1 MYHAKCFEDQEI
13 YIDSRNADPRDQ
25 LFVYFTRSFFWVLS
39 DIALY
44 EGINYDYTVNRDHF
58 YADDLKAICNACDS
72 DGVFPEFDA
81 FCAVTLKEPRLLEVL
96 NHFDGISKNE
106 NRHRWNRMVC
116 FHLLVMSFLNS
127 FGNKAQTASDATFTN
142 VCENIQNPEVVA
154 NLLKWIDKLGLGDFK
169 ELRQLKKTLIKKI
182 QKPETEKIKK
192 NLTLK

>member
-1 MYHAKCFEDQEI
+1 
-13 YIDSRNADPRDQ
+13 
-25 LFVYFTRSFFWVLS
+25 
-39 DIALY
+39 
-44 EGINYDYTVNRDHF
+44 
-58 YADDLKAICNACDS
+58 
-72 DGVFPEFDA
+72 
-81 FCAVTLKEPRLLEVL
+81 
-96 NHFDGISKNE
+96 
-106 NRHRWNRMVC
+106 
-116 FHLLVMSFLNS
+116 MSFLNS